1 VSRKLNCWQFKN
13 CGREKGGL
21 MSKTLGVCPVALAM
35 RCDGQNHGIAGGR
48 VCWTLRN
55 SGNRLTR
62 SGICAAPSCHTCEFY
77 RRVLYE
83 EAELAQFRFSCDR
96 LPLVRQPEDQPIEDP
111 TPVQTDVSNNELIPL
126 AKTAILYKK

>member
-21 MSKTLGVCPVALAM
+21 MASTLGVCPVAEAM

-48 VCWTLRN
+48 VCWSLRV
-55 SGNRLTR
+55 SGNRLTS
-62 SGICAAPSCHTCEFY
+62 SGICSSPSCHNCEFY

-83 EAELAQFRFSCDR
+83 EAEQAQFRFSCDR
-96 LPLVRQPEDQPIEDP
+96 LPLTQLIE
-111 TPVQTDVSNNELIPL
+111 SKSR
-126 AKTAILYKK
+126 AKTSA